1 MPGNLSLVTTAL
13 PRNAYC
19 KALPHSQRKQNRFSG
34 SSGIK
39 QFGHYQNHA
48 ASSRIRLAETGIWV
62 KSYFDRWPMQELN
75 LRDLKSRV
83 NIHRIVGYGKKTV
96 DNTTV
101 LMKIERLRSQ
111 IHRLENVL
119 EEPLHQIREMENTLQ
134 IRIRE
139 ETTYREKSR
148 VVNGERKLSEDD
160 MRMFQG
166 IQKEISS
173 LRRQI
178 RNIRKADAKLFTSL
192 KKKGRVRKNH

>member
-1 MPGNLSLVTTAL
+1 
-13 PRNAYC
+13 
-19 KALPHSQRKQNRFSG
+19 
-34 SSGIK
+34 
-39 QFGHYQNHA
+39 
-48 ASSRIRLAETGIWV
+48 
-62 KSYFDRWPMQELN
+62 MQELN